1 MSSQKNMENFM
12 YRLTINLSDVDFE
25 KIQKNAKNKSLS
37 LSEYGRK
44 LIDLGLQAEQVMT
57 EKGMN
62 NTHLS
67 TCHLGINEPKLSKK
81 ILKNLL
87 AWQLESRFLIR
98 SIVEQDYN
106 DVKVQSTDLLTQAK
120 KIARQQINVMLGE
133 PKDSEDF

>member
-1 MSSQKNMENFM
+1 M
-12 YRLTINLSDVDFE
+12 YRLTINLSDVYFE

-44 LIDLGLQAEQVMT
+44 LIDFGLQAEQVMT

-62 NTHLS
+62 NTPLS
-67 TCHLGINEPKLSKK
+67 TCPPGINEPELSKK

-106 DVKVQSTDLLTQAK
+106 DVKIQSTDLLTQAK

>member
-1 MSSQKNMENFM
+1 M

-44 LIDLGLQAEQVMT
+44 LIDFGLQAEQVMAA
-57 EKGMN
+57 KGMN
-62 NTHLS
+62 DTPLS
-67 TCHLGINEPKLSKK
+67 TSSLSINEPELSKK

-120 KIARQQINVMLGE
+120 KIARQQINVMMGE
-133 PKDSEDF
+133 SKDSEDF

>member
-1 MSSQKNMENFM
+1 MENFM

-25 KIQKNAKNKSLS
+25 KIQNNATNKSLS

-44 LIDLGLQAEQVMT
+44 LIAFGLKAEQAMAA
-57 EKGMN
+57 KGVN
-62 NTHLS
+62 DIPLLTS
-67 TCHLGINEPKLSKK
+67 PLGINKPELSKK

-106 DVKVQSTDLLTQAK
+106 DAKVQSTDLLTQAK
-120 KIARQQINVMLGE
+120 KIARQQINEMLGE
-133 PKDSEDF
+133 PKDSENF